1 MNLYI
6 TFDTKD
12 KVKKAFLNLRKYILL
27 SIDETIEGL
36 GYNPNNLDECAKFL
50 VNREIQ
56 TQIKKGVSR
65 KKGYGLIYSN
75 PDLDDLKIRELIYFC
90 SEIKQIS
97 DVYFLTEKG
106 KREEYYELFD
116 GVIFYPILRK
126 VHIIDC
132 KAYPSEIALDE
143 INRNYFFD

>member
-6 TFDTKD
+6 TFDNKD

-27 SIDETIEGL
+27 SIDEIIEEL
-36 GYNPNNLDECAKFL
+36 GYNPNSLDDCAKFL

-56 TQIKKGVSR
+56 TQIKKGATR
-65 KKGYGLIYSN
+65 KKAYGLIYSN
-75 PDLDDLKIRELIYFC
+75 PDLDDLKIREIIHFC
-90 SEIKQIS
+90 SGIEPIS

-106 KREEYYELFD
+106 KKEDYYELFD

-132 KAYPSEIALDE
+132 KAYPAEIALDE